1 MNSDLPLTAEE
12 KLFAEKNHEI
22 VYKFLR
28 KHHLSEADFYDVV
41 IFSYFRAVCR
51 FCTIPELQQYSFNT
65 IAWSAMKGALRS
77 HYRSQNSQKHQAQ
90 VFSLNAPLHGDG
102 LNLEEMIA
110 APDAFMQQL
119 EINLLL
125 HDLASRASRQQ
136 MNVVRLKSK
145 GYTNSAIARQ
155 QKTSVSH
162 VSKILNDI
170 RKLLTEIC
178 YG

>member
-22 VYKFLR
+22 VYKFL
-28 KHHLSEADFYDVV
+28 
-41 IFSYFRAVCR
+41 
-51 FCTIPELQQYSFNT
+51 
-65 IAWSAMKGALRS
+65 
-77 HYRSQNSQKHQAQ
+77 RSQNSQKHQAQ

>member
-28 KHHLSEADFYDVV
+28 EHHLSEADFYDVV
-41 IFSYFRAVCR
+41 IFSYLRAVCR
-51 FCTIPELQQYSFNT
+51 FCT
-65 IAWSAMKGALRS
+65 MKGALRN

-110 APDAFMQQL
+110 APDDFMQQL
-119 EINLLL
+119 EVNLLL

-136 MNVVRLKSK
+136 MNVVRLKSE

-170 RKLLTEIC
+170 RKLLMEIC